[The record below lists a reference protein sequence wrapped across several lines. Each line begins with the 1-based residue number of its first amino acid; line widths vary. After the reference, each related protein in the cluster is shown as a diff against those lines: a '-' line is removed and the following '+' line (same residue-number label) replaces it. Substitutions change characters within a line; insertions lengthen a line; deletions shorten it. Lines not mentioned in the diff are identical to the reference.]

1 MRRARRLA
9 KWGRSALS
17 QTFTSLCLACLPSA
31 QLTSGVAGPTCT
43 ADNRLQP
50 LEHGLMPLQ
59 AGMWIDHIV
68 MIGSIPKDRLESKDV
83 KSRRPAVP
91 FCF

>member
-1 MRRARRLA
+1 MARPLAAASVQCPMPGTQQPATCGRYLCTVRLILYNYW
-9 KWGRSALS
+9 K
-17 QTFTSLCLACLPSA
+17 SLLLV
-31 QLTSGVAGPTCT
+31 LVWSGMIQ
-43 ADNRLQP
+43 D
-50 LEHGLMPLQ
+50 LQ